1 MPEIKKGG
9 LEWEKLFRKYVWNDQ
24 TTPYLTSV
32 PNLNRRQANSEIL
45 FFCLFL
51 AVLFG
56 VIAMI
61 SLTGGPEL
69 RSAGV
74 AYYGFSVVCAAVL
87 FGIAKTYA
95 AALYLSA
102 TPVAGLAYLFLYGMS
117 AERATADTV
126 IVTVVLLLMLRYC
139 VRIVAVARAYPG
151 LPLAPSDDA

>member
-1 MPEIKKGG
+1 MPETKKGG

-32 PNLNRRQANSEIL
+32 PDLNRRQANSEIL

-56 VIAMI
+56 VVGLT
-61 SLTGGPEL
+61 SLRGGPEG
-69 RSAGV
+69 RSIGV

-102 TPVAGLAYLFLYGMS
+102 TPLAGLAYLFFYGMG
-117 AERATADTV
+117 AERPTGDTV
-126 IVTVVLLLMLRYC
+126 IVTIVLLVLLRYS

-151 LPLAPSDDA
+151 LPTAPPDAP